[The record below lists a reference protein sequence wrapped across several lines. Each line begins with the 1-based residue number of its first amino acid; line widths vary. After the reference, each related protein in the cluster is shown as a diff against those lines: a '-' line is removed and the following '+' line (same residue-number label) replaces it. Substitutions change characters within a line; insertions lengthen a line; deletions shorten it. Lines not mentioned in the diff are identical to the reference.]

1 MTRTTINTKV
11 AIIRW
16 MIENRQWILDNRPTH
31 IHAAEVVSAAVG
43 HKVSHST
50 IGQIA
55 RSGELGFEWPVPKN
69 KDHSK
74 LVKTIKY
81 ASLVHKVKALEDRLA
96 RLEAALGVECADES
110 EC

>member
-1 MTRTTINTKV
+1 MTRTNINIKV

-50 IGQIA
+50 VGQIA
-55 RSGELGFEWPVPKN
+55 RSGELGFEWPSPKE
-69 KDHSK
+69 KDHGK

-81 ASLVHKVKALEDRLA
+81 ASLVHKVKKLEDRLA
-96 RLEAALGVECADES
+96 KLEEALGVECVDDN
-110 EC
+110 